1 MPDTDFPP
9 FWDAMAFL
17 VTIIISVAMIW
28 YLIITLSTCNTCT
41 VTPTGIIL
49 YLAFGV
55 IIVLSSFKLILML
68 FPARKESCP
77 ACRLMSKIIEIEVR
91 VR

>member
-1 MPDTDFPP
+1 MPDTDLPP

-28 YLIITLSTCNTCT
+28 YLSISLLRCNTCML
-41 VTPTGIIL
+41 TPTGIIMV
-49 YLAFGV
+49 LAFGA

-68 FPARKESCP
+68 FPERKEFCP
-77 ACRLMSKIIEIEVR
+77 ACRLMSKIVEIDVHIR
-91 VR
+91 